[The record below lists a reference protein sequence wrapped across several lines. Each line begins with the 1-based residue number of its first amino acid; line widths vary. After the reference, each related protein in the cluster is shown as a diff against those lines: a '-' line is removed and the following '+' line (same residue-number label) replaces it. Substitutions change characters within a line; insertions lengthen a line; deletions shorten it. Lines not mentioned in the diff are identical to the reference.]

1 MSDLTA
7 IKNRVLARIQ
17 EKDLIDLSR
26 ELIRRPSVTGQ
37 EKEVSDYIVSVMN
50 GIGLDA
56 RGVEGQPGRPNA
68 VGTLGG
74 VGGGLSTMLSGHLD
88 TVPIGDPKKWITDPY
103 GGEVIDGKI
112 YGRGSMDSKGG
123 GIASSVIALKAIMDE
138 GIRLKGDV
146 HIVGTVDEEVLG
158 PAGAKFLAKSRV
170 IDPDICLYCVHSDME
185 VKAYFKGIFW
195 ARLVSKGQTAHGSMP
210 QMGVNAITRAA
221 RFLVELEKSGLPY
234 KKHPVLGDMTI
245 SYGWIHAGPECK
257 YNVVAD
263 HCEMG
268 IDIRTLPGQ
277 STEGVLQ
284 ELRRVAGRIMADDPQ
299 ANLTLD
305 RFDGDEAFE
314 MVNDNPTLDIIK
326 RVAAEVMG
334 AEPRVGG
341 TIAAG
346 DLGPWFA
353 LGKKGV
359 GFGPGDLERGNA
371 HKENEFLEIDQLVA
385 ASRIY
390 AAFILETAGI
400 AE

>member
-1 MSDLTA
+1 MNELGALKQRVWDRIRESDL
-7 IKNRVLARIQ
+7 V
-17 EKDLIDLSR
+17 DLSR
-26 ELIRRPSVTGQ
+26 ELVRRPSVTGQ

-50 GIGLDA
+50 DIGMA
-56 RGVEGQPGRPNA
+56 GKGVEGEPGRPNA
-68 VGTLGG
+68 VGTLKGETG
-74 VGGGLSTMLSGHLD
+74 TPKVMLSGHLD

-123 GIASSVIALKAIMDE
+123 GIASSIIALKAIIDE

-158 PAGAKFLAKSRV
+158 PAGAKYLAKSRV
-170 IDPDICLYCVHSDME
+170 IDPDLCLYCVHSDME
-185 VKAYFKGIFW
+185 VKAYFKGILW
-195 ARLVSKGQTAHGSMP
+195 VKLTSKGQTAHGSMP
-210 QMGVNAITRAA
+210 QRGINAITRAA
-221 RFLVELEKSGLPY
+221 RFLMELEKNGLPY
-234 KKHPVLGDMTI
+234 ERHPVLGDMTI
-245 SYGWIHAGPECK
+245 SYGWIQAGPEQK
-257 YNVVAD
+257 YNLVAD
-263 HCEMG
+263 LCEMG
-268 IDIRTLPGQ
+268 IDIRMLPGQ
-277 STEGVLQ
+277 SSESLVKALTAIADGLKEQDPSMDIVL
-284 ELRRVAGRIMADDPQ
+284 E
-299 ANLTLD
+299 

-314 MVNDNPTLDIIK
+314 MAEDNPTLDIIK
-326 RVAAEVMG
+326 RVAAEVMQK
-334 AEPRVGG
+334 EPSVGG

-390 AAFILETAGI
+390 ATFILETAGV
-400 AE
+400 AS